1 MENGNGQSTAQ
12 VEAKT
17 ELPEAI
23 KLGEQLRSIRESKGL
38 SLMQITEQLDI
49 RSYLLND
56 MEKGRF
62 AHLRLGDCLAYA
74 KLLGVNADLVKSVHA
89 LVLQHKANNDSAASK
104 LKLYVGAGVMVA
116 SVLILCLL
124 LAKGNDAA
132 PSGDGLIEVENTPS
146 ASLEPLT
153 TAPSPAPV
161 VESNLVLEEQSDASV
176 NDTQAPANQLENLN
190 EAYNQEATLPASNEA
205 PNSVNPN
212 SATLDATN
220 SVSGN
225 EAIELEDNA
234 SAKPELQE
242 APNEV
247 QNNGVANGT
256 RALDANFGATATKN
270 PNLNQNPNE
279 VLSTTPAN
287 ESGVVIVAPA
297 TQDVAMKNE
306 DASPKVTQTTQ
317 APKVTTQNKTTLK
330 SEAKTE
336 APKTTTKKAVSKKA
350 TNTKKSTQ
358 TATQVK
364 TQTSNSKPLALG
376 EVRSLADELGI
387 KPKTTNAPNKTTA
400 SKSAVSVA
408 NAKPKATSSITAT
421 VAPKAASTNTKV
433 EPTSTTSKGGPKV
446 VSPAMNTNTTLK
458 AGEIRPL
465 SKE

>member
-74 KLLGVNADLVKSVHA
+74 KLLGVNADLVKGVHA

-104 LKLYVGAGVMVA
+104 LKLYVGAGAMVA

-146 ASLEPLT
+146 ATLEPLT

-220 SVSGN
+220 SVNGN

-421 VAPKAASTNTKV
+421 VAPKAVSTNTKV

>member
-146 ASLEPLT
+146 ATLEPLT
-153 TAPSPAPV
+153 TAPSPASV

-220 SVSGN
+220 SVNGN

-421 VAPKAASTNTKV
+421 VAPKAVSTNTKV

>member
-74 KLLGVNADLVKSVHA
+74 KLLGVNADLVKGVHA

-132 PSGDGLIEVENTPS
+132 PSGGGLIEVENTPS
-146 ASLEPLT
+146 ATLEPLT

-220 SVSGN
+220 SVNGN

>member
-74 KLLGVNADLVKSVHA
+74 KLLGVNADLVKGVHA

-421 VAPKAASTNTKV
+421 VAPKAVSTNTKV

>member
-74 KLLGVNADLVKSVHA
+74 KLLGVNADLVKGVHA

-146 ASLEPLT
+146 ATLEPLT

-190 EAYNQEATLPASNEA
+190 EAYNQEATLPASN
-205 PNSVNPN
+205 
-212 SATLDATN
+212 
-220 SVSGN
+220 
-225 EAIELEDNA
+225 
-234 SAKPELQE
+234 E

>member
-132 PSGDGLIEVENTPS
+132 PSGDGFIEVENTPS
-146 ASLEPLT
+146 ATLEPLT

-220 SVSGN
+220 SVNGN

-421 VAPKAASTNTKV
+421 VAPKAVSTNTKV

>member
-74 KLLGVNADLVKSVHA
+74 KLLGVNADLVKGVHA

-190 EAYNQEATLPASNEA
+190 EAYNQEATLPVSNEA

-220 SVSGN
+220 SVNGN

-376 EVRSLADELGI
+376 EVRSLAEELGI

>member
-146 ASLEPLT
+146 ATLEPLT

-161 VESNLVLEEQSDASV
+161 EESNLVLEEQSDASV

-220 SVSGN
+220 SVNGN

>member
-74 KLLGVNADLVKSVHA
+74 KLLGVNADLVKGVHA

-146 ASLEPLT
+146 ATLEHLT

-220 SVSGN
+220 SVNGN

-421 VAPKAASTNTKV
+421 VAPKAVSTNTKV

>member
-1 MENGNGQSTAQ
+1 MENGNGQSKAQ

-74 KLLGVNADLVKSVHA
+74 KLLGVNADLVKGVHA

-176 NDTQAPANQLENLN
+176 NDTQAPANQLENIN

-220 SVSGN
+220 SVNGN

-421 VAPKAASTNTKV
+421 VAPKAVSTNTKV

>member
-220 SVSGN
+220 SVNGN

>member
-74 KLLGVNADLVKSVHA
+74 KLLGVNADLVKGVHA

-146 ASLEPLT
+146 ATLEPLT

-161 VESNLVLEEQSDASV
+161 VESNLELEEQSDASV

-220 SVSGN
+220 SVNGN

>member
-74 KLLGVNADLVKSVHA
+74 KLLGVNADLVKGVHA

-146 ASLEPLT
+146 ATLEPLT

-364 TQTSNSKPLALG
+364 PQTSNSKPLALG

-421 VAPKAASTNTKV
+421 VAPKAVSTNTKV

>member
-74 KLLGVNADLVKSVHA
+74 KLLGVNADLVKGVHA

-176 NDTQAPANQLENLN
+176 NDTQAPANQLENIN

-220 SVSGN
+220 SVNGN

-446 VSPAMNTNTTLK
+446 VSPAMNTNTNLK

>member
-74 KLLGVNADLVKSVHA
+74 KLLGVNADLVKGVHA

-146 ASLEPLT
+146 ATLEPLT

-220 SVSGN
+220 SVNGN

-297 TQDVAMKNE
+297 TQDVALKNE

-421 VAPKAASTNTKV
+421 VAPKAVSTNTKV

>member
-74 KLLGVNADLVKSVHA
+74 KLLGVNADLVKGVHA

-146 ASLEPLT
+146 ATLEPLT

-220 SVSGN
+220 SVNGN

-421 VAPKAASTNTKV
+421 VAPKSASTNTKV

>member
-74 KLLGVNADLVKSVHA
+74 KLLGVNADLVKGVHA

-146 ASLEPLT
+146 ATLEPLT

-220 SVSGN
+220 SVNGN

-387 KPKTTNAPNKTTA
+387 KPQTTNAPNKTTA

-421 VAPKAASTNTKV
+421 VAPKAVSTNTKV

>member
-74 KLLGVNADLVKSVHA
+74 KLLGVNADLVKGVHA

-146 ASLEPLT
+146 ATLEPLT

-190 EAYNQEATLPASNEA
+190 ETYNQETTLPASNEA

-220 SVSGN
+220 SVNGN

>member
-74 KLLGVNADLVKSVHA
+74 KLLGVNADLVKGVHA

-146 ASLEPLT
+146 ATLEPLT

-220 SVSGN
+220 SVNGN

-279 VLSTTPAN
+279 VLSTTSAN

>member
-116 SVLILCLL
+116 SVLFLCLL

-146 ASLEPLT
+146 ATLEPLT

-220 SVSGN
+220 SVNGN

-421 VAPKAASTNTKV
+421 VAPKAVSTNTKV

>member
-74 KLLGVNADLVKSVHA
+74 KLLGVNADLVKGVHA
-89 LVLQHKANNDSAASK
+89 LVLQLKANNDSAASK

-146 ASLEPLT
+146 ATLEPLT

-220 SVSGN
+220 SVNGN

>member
-146 ASLEPLT
+146 ATLEPLT

-220 SVSGN
+220 SVNGN

-350 TNTKKSTQ
+350 TNTKKSKQ

-421 VAPKAASTNTKV
+421 VAPKAVSTNTKV

>member
-23 KLGEQLRSIRESKGL
+23 KLGDQLRSIRESKGL

-146 ASLEPLT
+146 ATLEPLT

-220 SVSGN
+220 SVNGN

-421 VAPKAASTNTKV
+421 VAPKAVSTNTKV

>member
-74 KLLGVNADLVKSVHA
+74 KLLGVNADLVKGVHA

>member
-74 KLLGVNADLVKSVHA
+74 KLLGVNADLVKGVHA

-220 SVSGN
+220 SVNGN

-242 APNEV
+242 APTEV

>member
-74 KLLGVNADLVKSVHA
+74 KLLGVNADLVKGVHA

-146 ASLEPLT
+146 ATLEPLT

-220 SVSGN
+220 SVNGN

-234 SAKPELQE
+234 SAKLELQE

>member
-146 ASLEPLT
+146 ATLEPLT

-220 SVSGN
+220 SVNGN

-421 VAPKAASTNTKV
+421 VAPKAVSTNTKV

>member
-146 ASLEPLT
+146 ATLEPLT

-220 SVSGN
+220 SVNGN

-256 RALDANFGATATKN
+256 RELDANFGATATKN

-421 VAPKAASTNTKV
+421 VAPKAVSTNTKV

>member
-146 ASLEPLT
+146 ATLEPLT

-220 SVSGN
+220 SVNGN

-270 PNLNQNPNE
+270 PNLNQNPND

-421 VAPKAASTNTKV
+421 VAPKAVSTNTKV

>member
-74 KLLGVNADLVKSVHA
+74 KLLGVNADLVKGVHA

-220 SVSGN
+220 SVNGN

-256 RALDANFGATATKN
+256 RALDANFGAKATKN

>member
-146 ASLEPLT
+146 ATLEPLT

-220 SVSGN
+220 SVNGN

-270 PNLNQNPNE
+270 LNLNQNPNE

-421 VAPKAASTNTKV
+421 VAPKAVSTNTKV

-446 VSPAMNTNTTLK
+446 VSPALNTNTTLK

>member
-1 MENGNGQSTAQ
+1 MENGNRQSTAQ

-74 KLLGVNADLVKSVHA
+74 KLLGVNADLVKGVHA

-220 SVSGN
+220 SVNGN

-421 VAPKAASTNTKV
+421 VAPKAVSTNTKV

>member
-74 KLLGVNADLVKSVHA
+74 KLLGVNADLVKGVHA

-104 LKLYVGAGVMVA
+104 LKLYVAAGVMVA

-364 TQTSNSKPLALG
+364 PQTSNSKPLALG

>member
-74 KLLGVNADLVKSVHA
+74 KLLGVNADLVKGVHA

-146 ASLEPLT
+146 ATLEPLT

-190 EAYNQEATLPASNEA
+190 EAYNQEATLPASNEV

-220 SVSGN
+220 SVNGN